1 MTPASRLCEQFVQA
15 VGVKT
20 DHHLIVYYDGG
31 RCTAVIGADQLEDV
45 FLLGPNI
52 TLFELDTS
60 ILEVSLYRPAGRSTR
75 LREYDDF
82 GGHAM
87 NG

>member
-52 TLFELDTS
+52 ALFELDTS
-60 ILEVSLYRPAGRSTR
+60 ILEVSLNRSARRSTR
-75 LREYDDF
+75 LGKDDDLL
-82 GGHAM
+82 GHGS